1 MLTNSGVTRGIS
13 HGGQNL
19 AEGAH
24 WPPFRYAIIRSQK
37 RMHVIPQKQKIVVGC
52 FNVLQL
58 GE

>member
-1 MLTNSGVTRGIS
+1 MLTNSGVTRGFS

-37 RMHVIPQKQKIVVGC
+37 RMHVISQKQKIVVG
-52 FNVLQL
+52 
-58 GE
+58 